1 MNKSI
6 LLLIAGMAF
15 SLVGWAQSKS
25 VDFQSTDIN
34 TSGQAQLK
42 TEGGEQTIELSSDF
56 QTQEGP
62 NLHVYLATDTTA
74 KDFTDLGALKSL
86 SGKQSYEVPA
96 DASVEEQ
103 PLVLIYCQ
111 EASHLF
117 GYAKL
122 PAMNYDTSQR

>member
-1 MNKSI
+1 MNKST
-6 LLLIAGMAF
+6 LLLIACMAF

-25 VDFQSTDIN
+25 VDFQSTDIK
-34 TSGQAQLK
+34 TSGQVQFKA
-42 TEGGEQTIELSSDF
+42 EEQTLEISSDF

-74 KDFTDLGALKSL
+74 KDFTDLGELKSL
-86 SGKQSYEVPA
+86 SGEQSYQVPA

-103 PLVLIYCQ
+103 SLVLIYCQ

-117 GYAKL
+117 GYAAL
-122 PAMNYDTSQR
+122 PVTNYDTSQR